1 MEKDTL
7 LRVKGGAV
15 NSPAGAPLST
25 GIVLMATRE
34 GICVWVTPGT
44 IIIYTAGCTCG
55 DGGSGAPRR
64 NQHLFPHFVSERE
77 RKVLS
82 VGTVDSAF

>member
-15 NSPAGAPLST
+15 NSPAGALLST
-25 GIVLMATRE
+25 RIVLMATRE

-55 DGGSGAPRR
+55 DGGRR

-82 VGTVDSAF
+82 VGTMDSAF